1 MFDENFSFLS
11 STTSPS
17 SCPSNDTAPSSPGVS
32 PFSSRCSSPIPRPAE
47 QTFTSSLTF
56 RQRDNRYDSRPS
68 FTNIHVPRHPS
79 ITALTAEF
87 DSQVLHTPSDFV
99 TSSLSYSTI
108 STPNTDL
115 EDLEEGS
122 TETMHHYTSP
132 TSNDVFDPS
141 LWDLNMPNLNTTSFP
156 LDSPPSFGLRR
167 RQRQAL
173 VRLQCLARRAPDLA
187 ILMEECHPSSLPLMD
202 KGRARSTSGAS
213 GRVEKERSSSANV
226 AKRLPRIRKRVTR

>member
-47 QTFTSSLTF
+47 PTFTSLTF
-56 RQRDNRYDSRPS
+56 RQRDNRYDSRPI
-68 FTNIHVPRHPS
+68 FTNTHVPRHPS

-87 DSQVLHTPSDFV
+87 DSQVLHTSSDFAA
-99 TSSLSYSTI
+99 SSSSYFTNSN
-108 STPNTDL
+108 SNTDL
-115 EDLEEGS
+115 EDLEEGP
-122 TETMHHYTSP
+122 TENVHHYTSH
-132 TSNDVFDPS
+132 TSDDVFDPS
-141 LWDLNMPNLNTTSFP
+141 LWDLSLSNLNTTSYP
-156 LDSPPSFGLRR
+156 TTSPPAFGMRR
-167 RQRQAL
+167 RQRQAF

-187 ILMEECHPSSLPLMD
+187 MLMEECHPSSLPLID
-202 KGRARSTSGAS
+202 RGRAKSISGGT
-213 GRVEKERSSSANV
+213 GRIEKERSSCVNV